1 MAGATLTECFLVTD
15 KFAVSATELLLG
27 IFITGCY
34 CTALYM
40 LYMYKYVYHCNA
52 LCQIVQ
58 IPEQHQT
65 VHPRA
70 HSDSTKSPL
79 AEP

>member
-1 MAGATLTECFLVTD
+1 MFLTSRRDRHKAARKMHTTYTSRLVRCRVALPKMAGATLTECFLVTD

-40 LYMYKYVYHCNA
+40 L
-52 LCQIVQ
+52 L
-58 IPEQHQT
+58 
-65 VHPRA
+65 
-70 HSDSTKSPL
+70 
-79 AEP
+79 